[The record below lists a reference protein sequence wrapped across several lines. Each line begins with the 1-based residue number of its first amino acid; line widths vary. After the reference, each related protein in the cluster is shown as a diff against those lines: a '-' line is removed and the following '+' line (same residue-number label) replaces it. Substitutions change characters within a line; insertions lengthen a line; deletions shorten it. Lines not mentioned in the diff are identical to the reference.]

1 MSVRP
6 PHFCCITVCTD
17 SMPIKFVR
25 TWASLPTRVNAG
37 QVYFELVT
45 PLQNSPT
52 NRVSGP
58 ISKAAGLFFAHFP
71 RFMLKRCKRC
81 PISTMLLLFSPIFR
95 VCTHLFDKTDSL
107 YFNPCQTNKN
117 ENKTHTCY
125 SNSPHLKK
133 KKNSTERYIRTT
145 YANVYRDYTSIRP
158 AASSSVRLYPK
169 HNMKCWSK

>member
-37 QVYFELVT
+37 QEYFELGT

-117 ENKTHTCY
+117 ENKTHKCY
-125 SNSPHLKK
+125 SNSTHLKK
-133 KKNSTERYIRTT
+133 IYFLLNGI
-145 YANVYRDYTSIRP
+145 
-158 AASSSVRLYPK
+158 
-169 HNMKCWSK
+169 